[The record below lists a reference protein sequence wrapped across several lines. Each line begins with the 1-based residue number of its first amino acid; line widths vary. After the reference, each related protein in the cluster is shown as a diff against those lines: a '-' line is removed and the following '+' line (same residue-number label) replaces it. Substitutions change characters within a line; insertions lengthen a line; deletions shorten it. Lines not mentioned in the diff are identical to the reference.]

1 MFSRVHLLAYHF
13 RKISSKS
20 PDSFIIS
27 SKRAIASAATHPQAA
42 FWQPGGSLMEDPTRD
57 ATRLAALLLTAVTLI
72 LLAAVPLVAAWRIPA
87 GQCIAP
93 GPLKPGEQAVVPLVA
108 GQCTILGASIKQP
121 ELMPDPVW
129 LDW

>member
-1 MFSRVHLLAYHF
+1 
-13 RKISSKS
+13 
-20 PDSFIIS
+20 
-27 SKRAIASAATHPQAA
+27 
-42 FWQPGGSLMEDPTRD
+42 MEDPTRK

-93 GPLKPGEQAVVPLVA
+93 ASLNPPKLEEQVPMPLVA
-108 GQCTILGASIKQP
+108 GQCAIAGPSLKQP
-121 ELMPDPVW
+121 DLKADW

>member
-1 MFSRVHLLAYHF
+1 MPSRVHLLAYHF

-20 PDSFIIS
+20 PDRFIIG

-42 FWQPGGSLMEDPTRD
+42 FWQPGGSLMEVPMRK
-57 ATRLAALLLTAVTLI
+57 ATRFVALLLTAVTLG
-72 LLAAVPLVAAWRIPA
+72 LLAAVPLVAAWWVPA

-93 GPLKPGEQAVVPLVA
+93 APLKPGEQAAMPLVA
-108 GQCTILGASIKQP
+108 GQCTILGSSLKQP
-121 ELMPDPVW
+121 ELNPVW